1 MSVIPEETRNQ
12 PEGSLRMN
20 PVPDRTSEFLAQ
32 RLDAARDLY
41 LLALALGERGP
52 HQFGTLIQ
60 EARLH
65 FIQVIEEARVAGLDT
80 IDIQNTLA
88 PHNIDLADTIR
99 PDLRERLDELL
110 RAHANPR

>member
-1 MSVIPEETRNQ
+1 MSTIPPMKEY
-12 PEGSLRMN
+12 
-20 PVPDRTSEFLAQ
+20 LAQ

-52 HQFGTLIQ
+52 DQFGTLIQ

-65 FIQVIEEARVAGLDT
+65 FIYVIEEARMAGLET
-80 IDIQNTLA
+80 IDIQNMLA
-88 PHNIDLADTIR
+88 THNDDLVNTIR

-110 RAHANPR
+110 RSHVNPR